1 MFVRIALTKVPV
13 SKRVAADLRASPE
26 RAVAYSDCDA
36 SYPRPQPGSWINDEL
51 KTVGFDELR
60 ELDACYHK
68 HIPCAVL
75 DFIND
80 GTLQNEAFN
89 ATQFPADATWLASF
103 SKWLQEYSSN
113 SAPDDDVTL
122 RLAS

>member
-1 MFVRIALTKVPV
+1 MLLIL
-13 SKRVAADLRASPE
+13 
-26 RAVAYSDCDA
+26 
-36 SYPRPQPGSWINDEL
+36 RPQPGSWINNEL
-51 KTVGFDELR
+51 RTVGFDELR

-80 GTLQNEAFN
+80 GTLQHEAFTI
-89 ATQFPADATWLASF
+89 ARFPADATWLASF
-103 SKWLQEYSSN
+103 GKWLNEYSGS
-113 SAPDDDVTL
+113 SEPRSDEDISL